1 VSRHLSTRRPRVNS
15 GVVGLGLTLSFVLL
29 CEGCGASRGPQT
41 GQAAADRRA
50 AEREARDEEGRKPA
64 PPRQSPVSA
73 PSGPARERGAREVA
87 FIRAAD
93 QAGDGST
100 ISIEEIVFVRGP
112 GWVVIH
118 SGPDIVGVSHQ
129 LPAGTSRGITVSL
142 ATPLRSSARVLA
154 MLHTEDNQNANF
166 DFPASD
172 APALHDGV
180 VIAVPVQ
187 VSVA

>member
-1 VSRHLSTRRPRVNS
+1 VSTRRPRVNS

-93 QAGDGST
+93 QASDGST
-100 ISIEEIVFVRGP
+100 ISLEE
-112 GWVVIH
+112 VVIH
-118 SGPDIVGVSHQ
+118 SGPDIVGVSAQ